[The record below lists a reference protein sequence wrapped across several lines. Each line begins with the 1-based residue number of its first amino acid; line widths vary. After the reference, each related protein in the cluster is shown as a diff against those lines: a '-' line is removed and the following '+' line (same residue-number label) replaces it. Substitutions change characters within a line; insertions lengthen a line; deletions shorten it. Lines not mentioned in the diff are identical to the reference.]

1 MAKDKKNITDFRQ
14 ALLSQSKFIAGETK
28 EKAPPRKKAEKRAS
42 PPAFSVELK
51 PDTFKQLEKL
61 AGDYNLD
68 VTEFTN
74 LALEHLLNIDYVRKP

>member
-14 ALLSQSKFIAGETK
+14 ALLSQSKFIAAETK
-28 EKAPPRKKAEKRAS
+28 EPDSAPKKAEKKAGS
-42 PPAFSVELK
+42 PPFSVELK
-51 PDTFKQLEKL
+51 PDTFSQLEKL

-74 LALEHLLNIDYVRKP
+74 LALEHFLKIDYVKKS